1 MSPAHALRPAV
12 LAAVGLVLNACGMV
26 EADPN
31 RFEKFGDQVAAL
43 DIPLNPD
50 DAGRAIA
57 ALPDAAAEGLR
68 PAMHPSPRPTGPREA
83 LKVQVMDPHDLW
95 DAREDGLRGA
105 LAHAAPAV
113 AQAAVAEVAPR
124 VAQAAVQQ
132 VAARTE
138 SAVRRTTIQLG
149 AYSSAEAA
157 ATAWST
163 ARRSFTGAALKSL
176 NPTFEAVTVNGRNL
190 TRLKVG
196 PVPVETAAA
205 LCRAAEVADPWC
217 ARAA

>member
-1 MSPAHALRPAV
+1 MSPAAALRPAV
-12 LAAVGLVLNACGMV
+12 LASLSLALGACGMV
-26 EADPN
+26 EGDPN
-31 RFEKFGDQVAAL
+31 RFQKFGEQVASL
-43 DIPLNPD
+43 DIPMNPGE
-50 DAGRAIA
+50 AGRVIGGM
-57 ALPDAAAEGLR
+57 PDAAAGGLR
-68 PAMHPSPRPTGPREA
+68 AAIPTPRQSTGPRDA

-105 LAHAAPAV
+105 LV
-113 AQAAVAEVAPR
+113 QAAVAEAAPR
-124 VAQAAVQQ
+124 MAQAAVQQ
-132 VAARTE
+132 VAVRTQ

-157 ATAWST
+157 QTAWTT
-163 ARRSFTGAALKSL
+163 ARRSFSGAALNSL
-176 NPTFEAVTVNGRNL
+176 SPTFEAVTVNGRHL

-196 PVPVETAAA
+196 PVPIETAAA